1 MEDFSNEAYYLF
13 FSTLSNRTR
22 LAIIDVLKEGP
33 KNISEIS
40 KALEQDEATV
50 SYNLKRLE
58 NFALLRSTG
67 SGKEK
72 LYSLN
77 KEIVEPLSE
86 LLAFHTNKYCPRLKN
101 CIPPE
106 KLREYMKKEAAK
118 ETFIEHEWKTCDI

>member
-1 MEDFSNEAYYLF
+1 MENFANEAYYLF

-33 KNISEIS
+33 KNISGIS
-40 KALEQDEATV
+40 KALEQDETTV
-50 SYNLKRLE
+50 AYNLNRLE
-58 NFALLRSTG
+58 HSALLRSAG

-77 KEIVEPLSE
+77 MEIVEPLSE
-86 LLAFHTNKYCPRLKN
+86 LLAFHTSKYCPNLKN

-106 KLREYMKKEAAK
+106 KLKEYMKKEAAK
-118 ETFIEHEWKTCDI
+118 ETFIEQG